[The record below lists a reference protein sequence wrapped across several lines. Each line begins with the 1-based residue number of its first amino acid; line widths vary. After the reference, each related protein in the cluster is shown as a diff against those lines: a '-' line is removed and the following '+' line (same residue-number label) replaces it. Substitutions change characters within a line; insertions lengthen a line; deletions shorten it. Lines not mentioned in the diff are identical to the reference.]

1 MRKATFFNVECGMW
15 NVECRIELSRLF
27 TWRARKGSVISS
39 GDEDMTCEEV
49 WGEVAI
55 WDKYWNIWLVEV
67 SE

>member
-1 MRKATFFNVECGMW
+1 MW
-15 NVECRIELSRLF
+15 NVECGIELSRF
-27 TWRARKGSVISS
+27 FIWRARKGSVISS